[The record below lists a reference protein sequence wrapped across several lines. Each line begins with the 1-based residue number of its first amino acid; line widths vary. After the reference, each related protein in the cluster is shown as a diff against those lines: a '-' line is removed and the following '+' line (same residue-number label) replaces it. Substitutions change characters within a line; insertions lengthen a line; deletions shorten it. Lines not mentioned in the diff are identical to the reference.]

1 MPAWMFD
8 NNHLEV
14 SKVLSVENETGKTEP
29 KVGKPFTGTREHL
42 AKMPPW
48 RGGLTAE
55 EIIREDRDSR
65 P

>member
-1 MPAWMFD
+1 MFD

-14 SKVLSVENETGKTEP
+14 SKVLPAENETGKTKT

-42 AKMPPW
+42 TKMPPW